1 MKAGQ
6 QRQSGAGA
14 VATGSLTP
22 VIDLTH
28 LEQGA
33 VAHLHTPSPR
43 VRGYEEL
50 EGADGRSVFFRPHRY
65 SAADLEPLQGAVSVT
80 LDGTRREFPLLDVSQ
95 SGVAVSWPAEVP
107 VRQKQRASIAL
118 RFDGHVA
125 FRGDV
130 VVGAVRQRGSETV
143 VAFSFGDFLLDVD
156 EILQLRSVKAWT
168 STSQSPLIR
177 DRAWGLGSGE
187 HFQARVA
194 EMRLLLED
202 GEQQL
207 GALEKRLPWHVIQGE
222 GNPALDALV
231 RSLRGG
237 FVAEVIRVSEA
248 IDEAVRELPE
258 GHANPAARAWSHRHV
273 HDYLMQAPCCHRAR
287 HKPFGY
293 PGDYEVMNFIYT
305 RNFEGPS
312 LFARAVG
319 LAFTNSVAARAVRY
333 RKDLVKRQ
341 LAALLSTRAGSSSPL
356 RVLSIAA
363 GPAQELYELFEE
375 ADELPA
381 PVEIV
386 LFEQDKN
393 ALAHAWRRL
402 KSAVEG
408 RLSGQVKLTFLH
420 DSIKR
425 LLRDRQLFA
434 EFGRF
439 DLVYSCG
446 LYDYLAERTAV
457 VLTRHLARSAA
468 PGGQVLVANMVDHPT
483 RWLMEH
489 HLDWPL
495 IYRTREELVDVG
507 RQAVPGARVRI
518 LEEESQANPF
528 IELSLD

>member
-6 QRQSGAGA
+6 QEQQDAGRQAPAGA
-14 VATGSLTP
+14 TVVSFEQ
-22 VIDLTH
+22 
-28 LEQGA
+28 LEQAG
-33 VAHLHTPSPR
+33 VSPLPLARQR
-43 VRGYEEL
+43 VRKYEEL

-65 SAADLEPLQGAVSVT
+65 SAEDLTPLQGAVSVT
-80 LDGTRREFPLLDVSQ
+80 LGGTRREFGVLDISQ

-107 VRQKQRASIAL
+107 VRQKQRASVQV
-118 RFDGHVA
+118 RFDGHEV

-130 VVGAVRQRGSETV
+130 VVGAVRQRGNETV

-156 EILQLRSVKAWT
+156 EILQLRNVRDWT
-168 STSQSPLIR
+168 SSNQSPLVR
-177 DRAWGLGSGE
+177 DRAWAVGGGE
-187 HFQARVA
+187 LFQARVA
-194 EMRLLLED
+194 ELRLLLED
-202 GEQQL
+202 GEEQL
-207 GALEKRLPWHVIQGE
+207 RALESRLPWHVIQGQ

-237 FVAEVIRVSEA
+237 IVAEVIRVSEA
-248 IDEAVRELPE
+248 IDEAVRALPD
-258 GHANPAARAWSHRHV
+258 GHANAAARAWSHRHV
-273 HDYLMQAPCCHRAR
+273 HEYLMQAPCCHRAR

-305 RNFEGPS
+305 RNFEGPT

-319 LAFTNSVAARAVRY
+319 LAFTNSVAARAVRH
-333 RKDLVKRQ
+333 RKDLVKRH
-341 LAALLSTRAGSSSPL
+341 LAAMLSRRAGAERPV

-363 GPAQELYELFEE
+363 GPAQELVELFDE

-381 PVEIV
+381 PLEIV

-402 KSAVEG
+402 KASVEG
-408 RLSGQVKLTFLH
+408 RHSGQVKLTFLH

-425 LLRDRQLFA
+425 LLRDKQLFS

-439 DLVYSCG
+439 DLIYSCG

-457 VLTRHLARSAA
+457 VLTRHLVRSAA
-468 PGGQVLVANMVDHPT
+468 SGGQVLIANMVDHPT

-495 IYRTREELVDVG
+495 IYRTREELLDVG
-507 RQAVPGARVRI
+507 RQAAPGAELRI
-518 LEEESQANPF
+518 LEEESRANPF
-528 IELSLD
+528 FELTLP

>member
-1 MKAGQ
+1 MKAGE
-6 QRQSGAGA
+6 QRDPAAASGGA
-14 VATGSLTP
+14 KAPPTP
-22 VIDLTH
+22 VGPAGEI
-28 LEQGA
+28 EA
-33 VAHLHTPSPR
+33 EVAQLPVSRQR
-43 VRGYEEL
+43 VRSYEEL

-65 SAADLEPLQGAVSVT
+65 SAADLAPLAGTVTVT
-80 LDGTRREFPLLDVSQ
+80 LGGTRREFPLLDVSQ

-107 VRQKQRASIAL
+107 VRHRQRASVVL

-130 VVGAVRQRGSETV
+130 AVGAVRQRGAETV

-156 EILQLRSVKAWT
+156 EILQLRNVRAWAEG
-168 STSQSPLIR
+168 SQSPLVR
-177 DRAWGLGSGE
+177 DRAWGIGGGE

-194 EMRLLLED
+194 ELRLLLED

-207 GALEKRLPWHVIQGE
+207 QSLEARLPWHVIQGE
-222 GNPALDALV
+222 GNPALEALV

-237 FVAEVIRVSEA
+237 LVAEIIRVSEA
-248 IDEAVRELPE
+248 IDAAVRELPE
-258 GHANPAARAWSHRHV
+258 GHANGAARAWSNRHV
-273 HDYLMQAPCCHRAR
+273 HDFLMQAPCCHRAR

-319 LAFTNSVAARAVRY
+319 LAFTNSVAAQAVRY

-341 LAALLSTRAGSSSPL
+341 LGALLARRSGSSQPV

-468 PGGQVLVANMVDHPT
+468 PGGQLLIANMVDHPT

-495 IYRTREELVDVG
+495 IYRTREELLEIGD
-507 RQAVPGARVRI
+507 RAVPGARLRI
-518 LEEESQANPF
+518 LEEESRANPF
-528 IELSLD
+528 FELCRD